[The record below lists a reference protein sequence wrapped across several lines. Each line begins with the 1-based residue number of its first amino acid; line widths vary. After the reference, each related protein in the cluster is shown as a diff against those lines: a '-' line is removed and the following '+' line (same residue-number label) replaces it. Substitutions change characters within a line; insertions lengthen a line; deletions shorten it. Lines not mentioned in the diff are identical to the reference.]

1 VVKIIGAVFGASALK
16 THPEYVGI
24 GLAYKDMGMGFN
36 TLLSLALAAANL
48 NTPQSLVSQLWFN
61 VMHQAGSDVQLQPFL
76 QMLSAGTA
84 SVDLAAMAA
93 NAPQNLTSINLVG
106 LASTGVVYV

>member
-1 VVKIIGAVFGASALK
+1 
-16 THPEYVGI
+16 
-24 GLAYKDMGMGFN
+24 
-36 TLLSLALAAANL
+36 
-48 NTPQSLVSQLWFN
+48 
-61 VMHQAGSDVQLQPFL
+61 MHQAGSDAQLQPFL

-106 LASTGVVYV
+106 LANSGVVYV